1 MVESVQNRID
11 ALAAR
16 PDGVSFRD
24 FMAVALYGE
33 GGYYMRPRKKTGT
46 GTDADF
52 ATSPT
57 LHPFFGEAVGNQ
69 LATEWDESGRPNPFL
84 VCEFGGGE
92 GDLARNA
99 VSQLQALGVPVQWTH
114 VEISPFHRAEQAPA
128 GPIRSAERCEAA
140 HVVVAH
146 EFLDALPFRWLKG
159 EQEVILTSEGWGTAP
174 IDSPPEFAQTEGEYA
189 FMDEIPEWL
198 QGLPPCKL
206 LVIDYGGCRDELPK
220 SGVVRGY
227 AQHRHADPLQSPG
240 DVDIT
245 ASVDFSY
252 LASLVEELSYET
264 QEAFLIRNGAFE
276 AIAAHPQETLED
288 MSAFLR
294 LKQLIL
300 PTGFGHFK
308 VATYRIQ

>member
-1 MVESVQNRID
+1 PGG
-11 ALAAR
+11 L
-16 PDGVSFRD
+16 SFRD
-24 FMAVALYGE
+24 FMEEALYGD

-46 GTDADF
+46 GLDADF

-69 LATEWDESGRPNPFL
+69 LAKEWESAGHPDPFL

-99 VSQLQALGVPVQWTH
+99 VSRLQALGVRVQWTH
-114 VEISPFHRAEQAPA
+114 VEISPFHQEKQAA
-128 GPIRSAERCEAA
+128 GGAVRSAPRCEEA

-146 EFLDALPFRWLKG
+146 EFLDALPFRWLKQG
-159 EQEVILTSEGWGTAP
+159 KEMVLTPEGWAAREPTTP
-174 IDSPPEFAQTEGEYA
+174 IPDFARDCPEYA
-189 FMDEIPEWL
+189 LMDAIPNWL
-198 QGLPPCKL
+198 DSLPPCTL
-206 LVIDYGGCRDELPK
+206 LVIDYGGRFEALPQ
-220 SGVVRGY
+220 SSVVRGY
-227 AQHRHADPLQSPG
+227 ANHEHADPLQSPG
-240 DVDIT
+240 EVDIT

-252 LASLVEELSYET
+252 LATLAQERSLET

-300 PTGFGHFK
+300 PTGFGHFR